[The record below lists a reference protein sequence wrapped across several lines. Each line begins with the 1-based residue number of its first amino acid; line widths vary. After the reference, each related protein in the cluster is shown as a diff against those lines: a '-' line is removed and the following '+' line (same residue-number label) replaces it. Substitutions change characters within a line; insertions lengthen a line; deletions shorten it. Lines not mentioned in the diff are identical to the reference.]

1 MDHISWIPTT
11 IYVLDFLI
19 RVVLSVRV
27 IMRRIPVGIAL
38 AWLMIILIFPFVG
51 ACLYLFL
58 GEYRLG
64 ADRARRFPRIHQLW
78 CDRLRDLSVEDSTS
92 LAKLDP
98 GALALSRLVES
109 AFHTPSQTGNQLELL
124 ANAQAA
130 FPSLIADIDRARQ
143 SCNLEFYIWTTG
155 GQADDVAKAL
165 LRAAA
170 RGVACRVLVDAIGSR
185 RFLASTTAKEL
196 RCGGVQVQAAFP
208 AGLVRLLFVRPDLR
222 MHRKIAVID
231 GAVAY
236 TGSLNLADPRFFNQS
251 AGVGQWV
258 DAMVRVQGPAVSVLA
273 LTFLEDWALE
283 TGENLDDIRTNPSV
297 RLLPEA
303 GPAVVQVVPS
313 GPDQRIEAIEQVV
326 LLAIYSATCELVLTT
341 PYFVP
346 SESLLT
352 ALLTAAA
359 RGVQVTLIVPAKV
372 DSRLVRFASQADQVD
387 LLAAG
392 VRVALF
398 QDGLLHT
405 KSITVDDRF
414 SLFGSLNLDP
424 RSLRLDFEITLV
436 VYDAAFTRALRQ
448 LQQNYLDRSKL
459 LDAETVN
466 ARLAVERFAEDTAR
480 LAGPLL

>member
-1 MDHISWIPTT
+1 M
-11 IYVLDFLI
+11 
-19 RVVLSVRV
+19 
-27 IMRRIPVGIAL
+27 
-38 AWLMIILIFPFVG
+38 
-51 ACLYLFL
+51 
-58 GEYRLG
+58 
-64 ADRARRFPRIHQLW
+64 
-78 CDRLRDLSVEDSTS
+78 
-92 LAKLDP
+92 
-98 GALALSRLVES
+98 
-109 AFHTPSQTGNQLELL
+109 
-124 ANAQAA
+124 
-130 FPSLIADIDRARQ
+130 
-143 SCNLEFYIWTTG
+143 
-155 GQADDVAKAL
+155 
-165 LRAAA
+165 
-170 RGVACRVLVDAIGSR
+170 
-185 RFLASTTAKEL
+185 
-196 RCGGVQVQAAFP
+196 
-208 AGLVRLLFVRPDLR
+208 VRLLFVRPDLR

-326 LLAIYSATCELVLTT
+326 LLAIYSATRELVLTT

-372 DSRLVRFASQADQVD
+372 DSRLVRFASQAHQVD

>member
-64 ADRARRFPRIHQLW
+64 SRYRARRFPRIHPTW

-98 GALALSRLVES
+98 GALASSRLVES

-143 SCNLEFYIWTTG
+143 SCNRQFDIWTTG
-155 GQADDVAKAL
+155 DRPKPTWPRL
-165 LRAAA
+165 LPRAAA
-170 RGVACRVLVDAIGSR
+170 RGIACRVLVDAIGSR

-222 MHRKIAVID
+222 MPQDRGID
-231 GAVAY
+231 WAVAY

-258 DAMVRVQGPAVSVLA
+258 DAMVRVQGPAVKVPA

-326 LLAIYSATCELVLTT
+326 LLAIYSAT
-341 PYFVP
+341 
-346 SESLLT
+346 
-352 ALLTAAA
+352 
-359 RGVQVTLIVPAKV
+359 
-372 DSRLVRFASQADQVD
+372 
-387 LLAAG
+387 
-392 VRVALF
+392 
-398 QDGLLHT
+398 
-405 KSITVDDRF
+405 
-414 SLFGSLNLDP
+414 
-424 RSLRLDFEITLV
+424 
-436 VYDAAFTRALRQ
+436 
-448 LQQNYLDRSKL
+448 
-459 LDAETVN
+459 
-466 ARLAVERFAEDTAR
+466 
-480 LAGPLL
+480 